1 MIDKYQHV
9 YLLGIGG
16 IGMSALARWFN
27 ANGFRVGGYDLTR
40 SALTIEL
47 ESEGIEIHYN
57 DLGENIPEAFKTEQ
71 TLVIVTPAVPK
82 NHAELNYFI
91 NNGYDVKKRA
101 EVLGMLT
108 RSYFTIAISG
118 THGKTTTSSMVA
130 HILKESGKNIFAFIG
145 GITKN
150 YNSNLLLGDSSLDNQ
165 IMVVEADEYD
175 RSFLKLYP
183 NMAIVTTMDADHLD
197 IYGSKEYVEE
207 SFNEFVSQV
216 AHDGFIACKSGV
228 AIKNPAKGQ
237 KVLYFGDSEGDIQA
251 VNIQV
256 KNGAFEFD
264 ISGVVEIQNF
274 RLQLPGRHNIMNALA
289 AYAIARELGVSDQ
302 AYKNALASYT
312 GVKRRFEMVYANEDI
327 TYIDDY
333 AHHPTE
339 IEATL
344 LAAKE
349 LYPGKKISLVFQ
361 PHLYSRTRDFI
372 EEFAQSLSLADQVIL
387 LPIYPA
393 REKPIEGISSDVV
406 LEKVTSDQKILSS
419 KENLMDVVKTLKT
432 DILITMGAGD
442 IDRLVEPI
450 KYYLNHA

>member
-82 NHAELNYFI
+82 DHAELNYFI

-150 YNSNLLLGDSSLDNQ
+150 YNSNLILGDSSLNDQ
-165 IMVVEADEYD
+165 LMVVEADEYD

-183 NMAIVTTMDADHLD
+183 DMAIVTTMDADHLD

-264 ISGVVEIQNF
+264 ISGGSEVQNF

-289 AYAIARELGVSDQ
+289 AYAVARELGVSDQ

-312 GVKRRFEMVYANEDI
+312 GVKRRFEVVYANEDI